1 MNGARRVGPC
11 GRVVSFGQIIVD
23 LTIQVGRVPQPGE
36 DVYVDQAG
44 VAVGAGFNALYAVR
58 RMGVDAAYAGALGT
72 GPWSD
77 RIRAALDREGIAHC
91 GVTDREEDNGFCIA
105 LTDDDAERTFVSVRG
120 AETRLG
126 PQGFDG
132 ATVAAGDV
140 AILSG
145 YTLIHRSAEALSAF
159 MRRTADRDF
168 PAVFD
173 TSPVI
178 GQVTDARLDELVS
191 YRPIW
196 TCNER
201 EGGILAERLGLGRAS
216 SEPTVRE
223 LCAALSDALHA
234 PVVLR
239 AGKDGAW
246 VGSTDG
252 SAERVPGFPAA
263 AVDTNG
269 AGDCHTGV
277 MCAELCRGAELIDAV
292 GLANAAAAIA
302 VTRHGPATCPTRGE
316 AEALI
321 ARADERGR

>member
-1 MNGARRVGPC
+1 MKKTALFAPMALLLALATGCTASAMGSSTAETSGLAP
-11 GRVVSFGQIIVD
+11 
-23 LTIQVGRVPQPGE
+23 
-36 DVYVDQAG
+36 AG
-44 VAVGAGFNALYAVR
+44 SPSSNTTA
-58 RMGVDAAYAGALGT
+58 
-72 GPWSD
+72 
-77 RIRAALDREGIAHC
+77 GIA
-91 GVTDREEDNGFCIA
+91 GSADSSQYIAQTDAESIA
-105 LTDDDAERTFVSVRG
+105 LTDADAERTFVSVRG

-126 PQGFDG
+126 PHGFDN
-132 ATVAAGDV
+132 VAVGAGDV
-140 AILSG
+140 AIFSG

-159 MRRTADRDF
+159 MRRTADHDF

-178 GQVTDARLDELVS
+178 GQITDAQLAELVS

-201 EGGILAERLGLGRAS
+201 EGGILAERLGLGRTA
-216 SEPTVRE
+216 PQTDNGG
-223 LCAALSDALHA
+223 LCAALCDALHA

-239 AGKDGAW
+239 AGRGGAW
-246 VGSTDG
+246 VGSEDG
-252 SAERVPGFPAA
+252 TVEPVPGFPVT

-277 MCAELCRGAELIDAV
+277 ICAELCRGTDLVRAV
-292 GLANAAAAIA
+292 RLANAAAAIA

-321 ARADERGR
+321 ARADEGRR